1 MCSHA
6 WVFKWARIEQKQV
19 PEIIGDKRED
29 HRIIV
34 IELKIVQV
42 YQCVDDIF
50 GIRSKVSEEVSVIV
64 S

>member
-1 MCSHA
+1 MILSAAMHQCSNGPGMG
-6 WVFKWARIEQKQV
+6 
-19 PEIIGDKRED
+19 PEIIGDKCED

-42 YQCVDDIF
+42 YQCVDDII
-50 GIRSKVSEEVSVIV
+50 GMSSKVSEEVSVIV